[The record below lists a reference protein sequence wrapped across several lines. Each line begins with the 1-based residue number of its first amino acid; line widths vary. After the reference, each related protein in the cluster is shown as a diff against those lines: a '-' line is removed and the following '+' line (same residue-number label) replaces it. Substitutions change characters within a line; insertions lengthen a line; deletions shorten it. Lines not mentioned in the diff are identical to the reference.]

1 MPGRVA
7 GPAGSNAM
15 WARITHSNRLSDLI
29 ARLTG
34 RDGALAHVR
43 ELVIVLGGYLLFM
56 SVRKVL
62 VTDIEEVALENASR
76 LIAFETSRG
85 FFWEPQIQ
93 MWAIEGGQ
101 WLMEVSN
108 WLYIVTFVP
117 AILAIALGY
126 YVYDRDRYFY
136 YRSIILLSLAVALV
150 VFSLYPLAPPRMMD
164 GFVDSI
170 KDYGPAWFDFRED
183 LSYYNEFAA
192 MPSLHFAWSTLLGV
206 LLFRQGGALLKVLGV
221 VYPAATL
228 ASIIV
233 TGNHY
238 IMDAVVSG
246 VMIVATYLIYKVVVR
261 GRILPRLRR
270 TREII

>member
-1 MPGRVA
+1 MRARVTQ
-7 GPAGSNAM
+7 SNKL
-15 WARITHSNRLSDLI
+15 TDLFTKLMD
-29 ARLTG
+29 RG
-34 RDGALAHVR
+34 GALAHVR
-43 ELVIVLGGYLLFM
+43 ELFIVLGGYLLFM

-62 VTDIEEVALENASR
+62 VTDIEEVAIENAGK

-93 MWAIEGGQ
+93 DWAIQGGQ
-101 WLMEVSN
+101 WMMELFN
-108 WLYIVTFVP
+108 WLYIITFVP

-150 VFSLYPLAPPRMMD
+150 VFSLFPLAPPRMMD

-170 KDYGPAWFDFRED
+170 KAYGPAWFDVRDD
-183 LSYYNEFAA
+183 LSYYNIFAA

-206 LLFRQGGALLKVLGV
+206 LLFRHGGGVLKVLGV
-221 VYPAATL
+221 LYPTATL

-246 VMIVATYLIYKVVVR
+246 VMIVATYLIYRIVVR
-261 GRILPRLRR
+261 GQIFPRLRR
-270 TREII
+270 TRDII

>member
-1 MPGRVA
+1 
-7 GPAGSNAM
+7 M
-15 WARITHSNRLSDLI
+15 WAHITHSTKLTDLFRRLMD
-29 ARLTG
+29 

-43 ELVIVLGGYLLFM
+43 EVFIVLGGYLLFM

-62 VTDIEEVALENASR
+62 VTDIEDAAIENAGT

-93 MWAIEGGQ
+93 DWAIQSGQ
-101 WLMEVSN
+101 WLMALFN
-108 WLYIVTFVP
+108 WLYIITFVP
-117 AILAIALGY
+117 AILTIALGFY
-126 YVYDRDRYFY
+126 IRDRDRYFY
-136 YRSIILLSLAVALV
+136 YRSIVMLSLAVALV
-150 VFSLYPLAPPRMMD
+150 VFSLFPLAPPRMMD

-170 KDYGPAWFDFRED
+170 KDYGPAWFDVRDE
-183 LSYYNEFAA
+183 LSYYNIFAA

-206 LLFRQGGALLKVLGV
+206 LLFRHGGAVLKVLGV
-221 VYPAATL
+221 VYPTATL

-246 VMIVATYLIYKVVVR
+246 IMIVATYLIYRIVIR
-261 GRILPRLRR
+261 GQIFPRLRR
-270 TREII
+270 AKHII